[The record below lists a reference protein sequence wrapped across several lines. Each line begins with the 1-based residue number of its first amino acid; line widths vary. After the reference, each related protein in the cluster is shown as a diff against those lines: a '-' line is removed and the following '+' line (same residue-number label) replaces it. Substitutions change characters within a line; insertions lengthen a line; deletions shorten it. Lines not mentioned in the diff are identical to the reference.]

1 MQLAYVRLS
10 RGTNGKQLLENR
22 KDVCE
27 MWVKPKVTQQPGFP
41 FTNKWG
47 VRKVSSRGFQVK
59 GNNFRSSCKHCA
71 ETKIALSTQD
81 LILTHFP
88 VVISFCKVIELD
100 LPKKKSFRKRLK
112 M

>member
-1 MQLAYVRLS
+1 MANNYWKI
-10 RGTNGKQLLENR
+10 GKM
-22 KDVCE
+22 CE

-71 ETKIALSTQD
+71 ETKVALSTQD
-81 LILTHFP
+81 FNTFP
-88 VVISFCKVIELD
+88 RDYFVLQSY
-100 LPKKKSFRKRLK
+100 
-112 M
+112 